1 MAGGGLFNKSK
12 EIQSSYKQMQTLLKR
27 NLLLFLLSV
36 IGQKQLHLTQGVKF
50 MGIENINSHRLSNQ
64 KYHSDFIEEKPSE
77 WKDNSSC
84 MGRDQNTGKIQLN

>member
-1 MAGGGLFNKSK
+1 MKLIGPYLQKQGNS
-12 EIQSSYKQMQTLLKR
+12 IQSQT
-27 NLLLFLLSV
+27 NADYA

-50 MGIENINSHRLSNQ
+50 MGIENINSHRLSNR

-84 MGRDQNTGKIQLN
+84 MGRDQNTGKIQLNSKWIKV

>member
-1 MAGGGLFNKSK
+1 
-12 EIQSSYKQMQTLLKR
+12 MQTLLKR

-50 MGIENINSHRLSNQ
+50 MGIENIKSHRLSNQ

-84 MGRDQNTGKIQLN
+84 MGRDQNTGKIQLNSKWIKV